1 MRFLSFIVVLLLFI
15 CLGACS
21 ASKDDKIPEPT
32 PVEPV
37 VDTKPVAAEDLQF
50 FIVSRE
56 VFAASC
62 YECHNR
68 AQGMI
73 RGGIGTDIYEEV
85 LENAQRI
92 YQKTVIERT
101 MPMNASLTPRQ
112 YSLLKAWL
120 EAGAPMNTEL
130 EYSNYD
136 VEK

>member
-1 MRFLSFIVVLLLFI
+1 MRLSSFFAVLLLSVCFS
-15 CLGACS
+15 ACS
-21 ASKDDKIPEPT
+21 GSKDEKEKDGALA
-32 PVEPV
+32 PVG
-37 VDTKPVAAEDLQF
+37 DSKPVAAEDLQF

-73 RGGIGTDIYEEV
+73 RGGIGTDVYEEV

-92 YQKTVIERT
+92 YQKAIVERT
-101 MPMNASLTPRQ
+101 MPMNSSLTPRQ

-120 EAGAPMNTEL
+120 EAGAPMKTEL
-130 EYSNYD
+130 DYSNYD
-136 VEK
+136 VEE